1 MVKTKTGITLLKR
14 LGFVLIALPEP
25 FTTPIG
31 VACILASSYLSR
43 LREATLNKHLR
54 ETLTRYLSHSKS
66 SNHETENNSRG
77 RHKVKRHT
85 RIDDPTILWQNKSVL
100 PVETSHPPS
109 VRQNL
114 RDKGFTLSTIEGEN
128 TIHHNVDTESLSRRY
143 PVTVSPKAE
152 NVSAHSDAEPA
163 KIEKLIHHS
172 VDTKFLSRRYPVT
185 ASSKAK
191 TGSPHSDVE
200 PDETEELIHHSVDM
214 QTLGRRYRADDSSR
228 VASDVPDKPSATE
241 NVVHHTK
248 HISLSRRYPETVSAK
263 TDSNKALT
271 PDTDEI
277 VEHHSINLKLLSQRY
292 GHLTP
297 AR

>member
-54 ETLTRYLSHSKS
+54 ETLTRYLSHSKR
-66 SNHETENNSRG
+66 SNDETENNSRG

-114 RDKGFTLSTIEGEN
+114 RDKGEN
-128 TIHHNVDTESLSRRY
+128 TIHHNVDTESLSRCY
-143 PVTVSPKAE
+143 TVTVSPKAE

-172 VDTKFLSRRYPVT
+172 VDTQFLSRRYPVT

-191 TGSPHSDVE
+191 TGNSHSDVE
-200 PDETEELIHHSVDM
+200 PDETEKLIHHSVDM
-214 QTLGRRYRADDSSR
+214 KTLGRRYRAEDGSR
-228 VASDVPDKPSATE
+228 VASDAPDKPSATE
-241 NVVHHTK
+241 NVIHRTK
-248 HISLSRRYPETVSAK
+248 NISLSRRYPETVSAK

-277 VEHHSINLKLLSQRY
+277 VEHHSINFKSLSRRY
-292 GHLTP
+292 QVV
-297 AR
+297 